1 MVGLAVLF
9 FGFLYRDELALN
21 SFEDQMQAAV
31 AKLSP
36 GQRVV
41 SLIRSPDLRFNAVG
55 HAIDR
60 VCIDHCYSYANYEP
74 STGQFRVRAELPNPI
89 VAYSFDQSWNLQ
101 LGTYVVQASDLPL
114 YAVDLDVDGKMVIKN
129 LQAGAPCGSTDFD
142 PL

>member
-1 MVGLAVLF
+1 
-9 FGFLYRDELALN
+9 
-21 SFEDQMQAAV
+21 
-31 AKLSP
+31 
-36 GQRVV
+36 
-41 SLIRSPDLRFNAVG
+41 LRFNAVG